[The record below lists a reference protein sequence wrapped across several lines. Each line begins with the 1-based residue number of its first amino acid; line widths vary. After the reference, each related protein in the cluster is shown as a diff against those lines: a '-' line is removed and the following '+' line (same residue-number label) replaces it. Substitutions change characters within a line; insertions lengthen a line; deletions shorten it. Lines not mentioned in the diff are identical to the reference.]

1 MDIAAAEGD
10 LLRLH
15 AHDLAVGEHFLHLFD
30 GDCVVFVDLLRQ
42 DDRAVD
48 VLLFNL
54 RRDADLAVLTGDG
67 ALHGVDGI
75 RALE

>member
-30 GDCVVFVDLLRQ
+30 GDCVVFVAVLRQ

-48 VLLFNL
+48 DQKVHI
-54 RRDADLAVLTGDG
+54 RRDADLAVLAGDG
-67 ALHGVDGI
+67 ALHSVDGI